1 MAPTMQAAPQPI
13 KMMQLQSTSRGSSI
27 RRPETASG
35 SSMYSHGKLLL
46 LLYIYF
52 YLKSKHW

>member
-35 SSMYSHGKLLL
+35 SSMYSHGNWL
-46 LLYIYF
+46 IY
-52 YLKSKHW
+52 L

>member
-27 RRPETASG
+27 RRPETTSG
-35 SSMYSHGKLLL
+35 SSMYSHGNCCFLFLLL
-46 LLYIYF
+46 KKIEKF
-52 YLKSKHW
+52 S